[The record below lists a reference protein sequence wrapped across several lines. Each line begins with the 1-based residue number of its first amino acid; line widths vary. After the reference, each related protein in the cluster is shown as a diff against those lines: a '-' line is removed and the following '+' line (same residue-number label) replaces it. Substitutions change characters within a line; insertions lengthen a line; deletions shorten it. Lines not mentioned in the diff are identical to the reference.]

1 MYIDS
6 RDNAC
11 SLSYRMQNNFIL
23 SGIQF
28 AITIMCQTMSDMQT
42 MRLFI
47 YLREFDEEYPW
58 LG

>member
-1 MYIDS
+1 MRVHLVIACKTTID
-6 RDNAC
+6 
-11 SLSYRMQNNFIL
+11 IL

-28 AITIMCQTMSDMQT
+28 AITLMCQTMSDMQK

>member
-28 AITIMCQTMSDMQT
+28 AIYHYNVPNYV
-42 MRLFI
+42 RHANNAVI
-47 YLREFDEEYPW
+47 YLPSRV
-58 LG
+58 